1 MSGHRHAEDVG
12 DMVDRKVSRAMRKM
26 EKAMAKAAIAEK
38 EAKRAYKSGRDV
50 PDGVTYTT
58 DKHGNFK
65 EIHRVRSYEGDVIIV
80 NGAGQIKVGC
90 REHVTKGPG
99 GYRDEDSSDEE
110 LATSRSRH
118 RHGEPARQEPGVDS
132 NIQRL
137 LHTNPSHDM
146 PTFVTPFTE
155 STRPVNSDDLQTVSQ
170 YIGQDWRRVFRNL
183 GLEDETI
190 EEVREDHYVG
200 GLRQIVYEGLMLWS
214 RRQLG
219 TVGALSAVLHRTGQT
234 VALDHLSP

>member
-58 DKHGNFK
+58 DKHGNLVK

-137 LHTNPSHDM
+137 LQ
-146 PTFVTPFTE
+146 